1 MCLIFI
7 FIFMDWWQ
15 ALILGAVEG
24 ITEFLPISSTAHL
37 RLFSEWLGIVNS
49 DFSKSFDIFIQLGA
63 ILAVLAVYLKTL
75 YRQPKIILKLIA
87 AFIPTGIIGLLA
99 YPLVKSQFMDSFW
112 LIASALGLG
121 GLFLIWF
128 ERYYH
133 KKKVKSGGLEQIS
146 YQQACLIGLCQALAI
161 IPGISRSAATIV
173 GGLALGLKRSTIV
186 EFSFLLALPTML
198 AATGLD
204 LVKSTWS
211 FGRPEIM
218 ALSIGLVTAFI
229 TAWLSVK
236 WLLRFIERHNFRSF
250 GWYRLALSII
260 VIIYLIVR

>member
-211 FGRPEIM
+211 FGRPEII
-218 ALSIGLVTAFI
+218 ALSIGLVMAFI

-250 GWYRLALSII
+250 GWYRLALAII
-260 VIIYLIVR
+260 VVIYLVVR

>member
-1 MCLIFI
+1 
-7 FIFMDWWQ
+7 
-15 ALILGAVEG
+15 
-24 ITEFLPISSTAHL
+24 
-37 RLFSEWLGIVNS
+37 
-49 DFSKSFDIFIQLGA
+49 
-63 ILAVLAVYLKTL
+63 VLAVYLKTL

-218 ALSIGLVTAFI
+218 ALSIGLVMAFI

-250 GWYRLALSII
+250 GWYRLALAII
-260 VIIYLIVR
+260 VVIYLVVR

>member
-1 MCLIFI
+1 MA
-7 FIFMDWWQ
+7 WWQ
-15 ALILGAVEG
+15 ALILGATEG

-186 EFSFLLALPTML
+186 EFSFLLALPTM
-198 AATGLD
+198 
-204 LVKSTWS
+204 
-211 FGRPEIM
+211 
-218 ALSIGLVTAFI
+218 
-229 TAWLSVK
+229 
-236 WLLRFIERHNFRSF
+236 
-250 GWYRLALSII
+250 
-260 VIIYLIVR
+260 

>member
-7 FIFMDWWQ
+7 FIFMNWWQ

-250 GWYRLALSII
+250 GWYRLALAII
-260 VIIYLIVR
+260 VVIYLVVR

>member
-1 MCLIFI
+1 MA
-7 FIFMDWWQ
+7 WWQ
-15 ALILGAVEG
+15 ALILGATEG

-218 ALSIGLVTAFI
+218 ALSIGLVMAFI

-250 GWYRLALSII
+250 GWYRLALAII
-260 VIIYLIVR
+260 VVIYLVVR

>member
-1 MCLIFI
+1 MA
-7 FIFMDWWQ
+7 WWQ
-15 ALILGAVEG
+15 ALVLGAIEG

-37 RLFSEWLGIVNS
+37 RLLSEWLGIVNS

-75 YRQPKIILKLIA
+75 CQQPKIILKLIV

-161 IPGISRSAATIV
+161 IQGIYRSAATIV

-204 LVKSTWS
+204 LVRSTWS
-211 FGRPEIM
+211 FGRPEII

>member
-1 MCLIFI
+1 
-7 FIFMDWWQ
+7 MDWWQ

>member
-1 MCLIFI
+1 
-7 FIFMDWWQ
+7 MDWWQ
-15 ALILGAVEG
+15 ALVLGAIEG

-37 RLFSEWLGIVNS
+37 RLLSEWLGIVNS

-63 ILAVLAVYLKTL
+63 ILAVLVVYLKTL
-75 YRQPKIILKLIA
+75 CQQPKIILKLIV

-218 ALSIGLVTAFI
+218 ALSIGLVMAFI

-250 GWYRLALSII
+250 GWYRLALAII
-260 VIIYLIVR
+260 VVIYLVVR

>member
-1 MCLIFI
+1 MA
-7 FIFMDWWQ
+7 WWQ
-15 ALILGAVEG
+15 ALVLGAIEG

-37 RLFSEWLGIVNS
+37 RLLSEWLGIVNS

-75 YRQPKIILKLIA
+75 CQQPKIILKLIV

-250 GWYRLALSII
+250 GWYRLALAII
-260 VIIYLIVR
+260 VVIYLVVR

>member
-7 FIFMDWWQ
+7 FIFMNWWQ

>member
-1 MCLIFI
+1 
-7 FIFMDWWQ
+7 MDWWQ

-211 FGRPEIM
+211 FGRPEII
-218 ALSIGLVTAFI
+218 ALSIGLVMAFI

-250 GWYRLALSII
+250 GWYRLALAII
-260 VIIYLIVR
+260 VVIYLVVR

>member
-250 GWYRLALSII
+250 GWYRLALAII
-260 VIIYLIVR
+260 VVIYLVVR

>member
-218 ALSIGLVTAFI
+218 ALSIGLVMAFI

-250 GWYRLALSII
+250 GWYRLALAII
-260 VIIYLIVR
+260 VVIYLVVR

>member
-1 MCLIFI
+1 MA
-7 FIFMDWWQ
+7 WWQ
-15 ALILGAVEG
+15 ALILGATEG

-37 RLFSEWLGIVNS
+37 RLLSEWLGIVNS

-204 LVKSTWS
+204 LVRSTWS
-211 FGRPEIM
+211 FGRPEII

-250 GWYRLALSII
+250 GWYRLALAII
-260 VIIYLIVR
+260 VVIYLVVR

>member
-1 MCLIFI
+1 
-7 FIFMDWWQ
+7 MDWWQ

-250 GWYRLALSII
+250 GWYRLALAII
-260 VIIYLIVR
+260 VVIYLVVR

>member
-1 MCLIFI
+1 VSYIF

-250 GWYRLALSII
+250 GWYRLALAII
-260 VIIYLIVR
+260 VVIYLVVR

>member
-1 MCLIFI
+1 MA
-7 FIFMDWWQ
+7 WWQ
-15 ALILGAVEG
+15 ALILGATEG

-37 RLFSEWLGIVNS
+37 RLLSEWLGIVNS

-218 ALSIGLVTAFI
+218 ALSIGLVMAFI

-250 GWYRLALSII
+250 GWYRLALAII
-260 VIIYLIVR
+260 VVIYLVVR

>member
-7 FIFMDWWQ
+7 FIFMNWWQ

-218 ALSIGLVTAFI
+218 ALSIGLVMAFI

-250 GWYRLALSII
+250 GWYRLALAII
-260 VIIYLIVR
+260 VVIYLVVR

>member
-7 FIFMDWWQ
+7 FIFMNWWQ

-173 GGLALGLKRSTIV
+173 GGLAFGLKRSTIV

>member
-1 MCLIFI
+1 
-7 FIFMDWWQ
+7 
-15 ALILGAVEG
+15 
-24 ITEFLPISSTAHL
+24 
-37 RLFSEWLGIVNS
+37 
-49 DFSKSFDIFIQLGA
+49 
-63 ILAVLAVYLKTL
+63 
-75 YRQPKIILKLIA
+75 KIILKLIA

-133 KKKVKSGGLEQIS
+133 KKKEKKGEGLEQIS
-146 YQQACLIGLCQALAI
+146 YRQACLIGLCQALAI

-211 FGRPEIM
+211 FGRPEII
-218 ALSIGLVTAFI
+218 ALSIGLVMAFI

-250 GWYRLALSII
+250 GWYRLALAII
-260 VIIYLIVR
+260 VVIYLVVR

>member
-128 ERYYH
+128 EGYYH

-146 YQQACLIGLCQALAI
+146 YRQACLIGLCQALAI

-204 LVKSTWS
+204 LVRSTWS
-211 FGRPEIM
+211 FGRPEII

-250 GWYRLALSII
+250 GWYRLALAII
-260 VIIYLIVR
+260 VVIYLVVR

>member
-1 MCLIFI
+1 
-7 FIFMDWWQ
+7 MDWWQ

-218 ALSIGLVTAFI
+218 ALSIGLVMAFI

-250 GWYRLALSII
+250 GWYRLALAII
-260 VIIYLIVR
+260 VVIYLVVR

>member
-1 MCLIFI
+1 MA
-7 FIFMDWWQ
+7 WWQ
-15 ALILGAVEG
+15 ALILGATEG

-204 LVKSTWS
+204 LVRSTWS
-211 FGRPEIM
+211 FGRPEII

-250 GWYRLALSII
+250 GWYRLALAII
-260 VIIYLIVR
+260 VVIYLVVR

>member
-7 FIFMDWWQ
+7 FIFMNWWQ

-218 ALSIGLVTAFI
+218 ALSIGLVMAFI

>member
-1 MCLIFI
+1 
-7 FIFMDWWQ
+7 MDWWQ
-15 ALILGAVEG
+15 ALVLGAIEG

-37 RLFSEWLGIVNS
+37 RLLSEWLGIVNS

-218 ALSIGLVTAFI
+218 ALSIGLVMAFI

-250 GWYRLALSII
+250 GWYRLALAII
-260 VIIYLIVR
+260 VVIYLVVR